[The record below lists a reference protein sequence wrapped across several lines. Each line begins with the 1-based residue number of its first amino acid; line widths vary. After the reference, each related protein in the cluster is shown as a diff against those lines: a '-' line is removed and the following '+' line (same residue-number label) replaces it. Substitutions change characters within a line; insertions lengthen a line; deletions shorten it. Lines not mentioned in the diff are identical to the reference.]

1 MMFAK
6 HMHAP
11 LRINPFDFNDPMT
24 FRSSVQTLHCT
35 PIIDKANLELQ
46 MWLSAIPRA
55 NIVLAV
61 VCQQTSHLLCTD
73 ASLNFAMESIRY
85 CLPCS
90 G

>member
-35 PIIDKANLELQ
+35 PIIDKANL
-46 MWLSAIPRA
+46 
-55 NIVLAV
+55 
-61 VCQQTSHLLCTD
+61 
-73 ASLNFAMESIRY
+73 
-85 CLPCS
+85 
-90 G
+90 